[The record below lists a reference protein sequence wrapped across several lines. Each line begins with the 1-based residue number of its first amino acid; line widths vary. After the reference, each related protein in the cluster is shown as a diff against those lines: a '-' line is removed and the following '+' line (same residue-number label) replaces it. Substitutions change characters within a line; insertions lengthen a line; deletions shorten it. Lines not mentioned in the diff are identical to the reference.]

1 MIRVKDLHG
10 KQLYI
15 NVDMIEFL
23 EANPDTQIV
32 MNDGRRVFVRE
43 TPEDIVELIIAYKHR
58 CSRWRAGA
66 GANRRLNAGI
76 RAGCKDTWI

>member
-1 MIRVKDLHG
+1 MIRVRDLHG

-43 TPEDIVELIIAYKHR
+43 TPEDVVELIIAYKQR
-58 CSRWRAGA
+58 CNRWLEGGGVQSPAKTEG
-66 GANRRLNAGI
+66 
-76 RAGCKDTWI
+76 

>member
-43 TPEDIVELIIAYKHR
+43 TPEDIVELIVAYKQR
-58 CSRWRAGA
+58 CSRWREGGGGPAPAQPG
-66 GANRRLNAGI
+66 G
-76 RAGCKDTWI
+76 